1 MGTCIVITSINHPTA
16 AVAAFARRSPG
27 DVLVVGDAK
36 TPGGWHCPGAA
47 FVGLAEQESLAF
59 RIVKLL
65 PRNHYTRK
73 MVGYLLAAARDVEVI
88 VDTDDD
94 NIPKAEWEFPGF
106 EIACDVV
113 AGPPG
118 FVNVYRLFT
127 SGRIWPRGLPLRLI
141 DDRRPVEIGRST
153 RTSRVGVWQGLAD
166 GDPDVDA
173 LYRLTHREPMS
184 FETRAPVVLAE
195 SVVSPFNSQNT
206 AWRRELFPLLYLP
219 AHVSFRFTDILRGL
233 VAQPIMWS
241 EGYRL
246 GFTGATVDQ
255 KRNAHDLRQDFEDEI
270 PMYVHG
276 ENVVAIVTRA
286 IADCPDIPSKLY
298 EAYRALVAATIVP
311 RPELAVLSA
320 WLRDLDGICVD
331 RETRKT

>member
-1 MGTCIVITSINHPTA
+1 MGNCIVITSINPPTE

-27 DVLVVGDAK
+27 NVLVVGDAK
-36 TPGGWHCPGAA
+36 TPREWQCPGAR
-47 FVGLAEQESLAF
+47 FVSLTEQESLPF
-59 RIVKLL
+59 QTVELL

-73 MVGYLLAAARDVEVI
+73 MVGYLLAAMRDVDVI

-106 EIACDVV
+106 EIPCDVV
-113 AGPPG
+113 TGPAG
-118 FVNVYRLFT
+118 FVNIYRLFT

-141 DDRRPVEIGRST
+141 DDPRPVELGRST

-173 LYRLTHREPMS
+173 LYRLTHREPVS
-184 FETRAPVVLAE
+184 FAARAPVSLAE
-195 SVVSPFNSQNT
+195 GVLSPFNSQNT

-219 AHVSFRFTDILRGL
+219 ACVSFRFTDILRGL

-255 KRNAHDLRQDFEDEI
+255 RRNAHDLWRDFEDEI

-276 ENVVAIVTRA
+276 EKVVAVVTRA
-286 IADCPDIPSKLY
+286 IADCPDIPSKLS
-298 EAYRALVAATIVP
+298 EAYRALVAAEIVP
-311 RPELAVLSA
+311 RQELAILSA
-320 WLRDLDGICVD
+320 WLHDLDAIRVE
-331 RETRKT
+331 REPE

>member
-173 LYRLTHREPMS
+173 LYRLTHREPVS
-184 FETRAPVVLAE
+184 FEARAPVVLAE

-219 AHVSFRFTDILRGL
+219 AHVSFRLRTSFGGWWRSRSCGRRDIDWASPG
-233 VAQPIMWS
+233 
-241 EGYRL
+241 
-246 GFTGATVDQ
+246 
-255 KRNAHDLRQDFEDEI
+255 RQ
-270 PMYVHG
+270 
-276 ENVVAIVTRA
+276 
-286 IADCPDIPSKLY
+286 
-298 EAYRALVAATIVP
+298 
-311 RPELAVLSA
+311 
-320 WLRDLDGICVD
+320 W
-331 RETRKT
+331 TRKGTPTTCGKTSRTRSRCTFMERRWSRS

>member
-1 MGTCIVITSINHPTA
+1 MGSCIVITSINPPTA

-36 TPGGWHCPGAA
+36 TPGDWHCPGAV
-47 FVGLAEQESLAF
+47 FVGLPEQESLAF
-59 RIVKLL
+59 RIVELL
-65 PRNHYTRK
+65 PCNHYTRK
-73 MVGYLLAAARDVEVI
+73 MVGYLLAATRDIDVI

-94 NIPKAEWEFPGF
+94 NIPKAEWAFPRF

-113 AGPPG
+113 TGPAGY
-118 FVNVYRLFT
+118 VNVYRLFT

-153 RTSRVGVWQGLAD
+153 QTSRVGVWQGLAD

-173 LYRLTHREPMS
+173 LYRLTHREPVS
-184 FETRAPVVLAE
+184 FAARAPVALAE
-195 SVVSPFNSQNT
+195 GVVSPFNSQNT

-219 AHVSFRFTDILRGL
+219 ACVSFRFTDILRGL

-255 KRNAHDLRQDFEDEI
+255 KRNAHDLRQDFAEEI

-276 ENVVAIVTRA
+276 EKVVAVVKRA
-286 IADCPDIPSKLY
+286 IADCPDIPSKLF
-298 EAYRALVAATIVP
+298 EAYRGLVAAEIVP
-311 RPELAVLSA
+311 RQELAILSA
-320 WLRDLDGICVD
+320 WLHDLDAIRVERRPG
-331 RETRKT
+331 